1 MSLFFSISFITAFIL
16 SSNCPL
22 YFVPATTLAKSSDI
36 TRLLYKSLETF
47 LSTILSA
54 KPSAI
59 ADLPTP
65 GSPIRRG
72 LFFFLLLKI

>member
-1 MSLFFSISFITAFIL
+1 MR

-22 YFVPATTLAKSSDI
+22 YFVPATMLAKSKV
-36 TRLLYKSLETF
+36 TTLLLKRIRDTLRF
-47 LSTILSA
+47 TIRIA

-65 GSPIRRG
+65 GSPISSG
-72 LFFFLLLKI
+72 LFFFSST